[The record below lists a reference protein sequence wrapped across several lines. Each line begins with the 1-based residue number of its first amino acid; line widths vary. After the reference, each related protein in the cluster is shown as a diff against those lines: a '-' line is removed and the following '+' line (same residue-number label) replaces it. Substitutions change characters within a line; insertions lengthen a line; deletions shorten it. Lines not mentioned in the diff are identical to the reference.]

1 MIIIPYNNA
10 IFRQNN
16 TKIFTFFL
24 YILCLPFV
32 YKYIIRHYIY
42 IYAYLLPLNTTSKN
56 PLTLIIN
63 LRPYNPLN
71 QNPGSKSL
79 SISPIFII
87 KKIIAKF
94 GLDPKNME
102 IDHVESE
109 FRKKI
114 GSEVHFS
121 LETNGQYQNCNIESV
136 NTNTLEEWKQ
146 QHKQSQQ
153 QTELEEDLTF

>member
-1 MIIIPYNNA
+1 MEFTNEERVL
-10 IFRQNN
+10 FRSTQLLENLADGQYIGN
-16 TKIFTFFL
+16 LSNVKVDFSKGGYKTLFL
-24 YILCLPFV
+24 TYEISNPKESAFVPF
-32 YKYIIRHYIY
+32 IHRI
-42 IYAYLLPLNTTSKN
+42 
-56 PLTLIIN
+56 PLT
-63 LRPYNPLN
+63 
-71 QNPGSKSL
+71 KS
-79 SISPIFII
+79 IFII

-94 GLDPKNME
+94 GLDPKKME